1 MRSHALRR
9 HAAACWLVVLL
20 LTTAMASAGCG
31 CRKADEKPA
40 EADDQEVGAD
50 QEVGVDQEV
59 GADEDVA
66 AKKPEAEEPAAEE
79 PEPTTAEEEAESVS
93 EKPERPE
100 PQVLIETEHGAII
113 IRLFINET
121 PKTVE
126 NFVELAKEG
135 YFDGITWHRVV
146 AGFVVQTGDPTGT
159 GGGGK
164 THDGEPLPD
173 EIDAV
178 ALGLDKT
185 LVRDADRATRAR
197 LEQELGDGF
206 AQVQDKTLLEVYT
219 KGFGYKYARGLGK
232 HRFVAG
238 SVGMANAGAG
248 TGSSQFFIVTESPQ
262 PHLDGRHTLFGEVV
276 QGLDVAQKLKQG
288 DKLVRITIIEP

>member
-20 LTTAMASAGCG
+20 LAAAVASGGWG
-31 CRKADEKPA
+31 CRKAEKKPA
-40 EADDQEVGAD
+40 ETASGEVRAQELEAEQPAGEEPGPATV
-50 QEVGVDQEV
+50 EE
-59 GADEDVA
+59 
-66 AKKPEAEEPAAEE
+66 KPESA
-79 PEPTTAEEEAESVS
+79 S
-93 EKPERPE
+93 EKAERPE
-100 PQVLIETEHGAII
+100 PQALIETDRGDIL

-126 NFVELAKEG
+126 NFVELATEG
-135 YFDGITWHRVV
+135 YFDDITWHRVV
-146 AGFVVQTGDPTGT
+146 PGFVAQTGDPTGT

-164 THDGEPLPD
+164 TYDGEPLPD

-185 LVRDADRATRAR
+185 LVRDADPATRGR
-197 LEQELGDGF
+197 LQQELGPRF
-206 AQVQDKTLLEVYT
+206 AEVQDTSLMDVYT
-219 KGFGYKYARGLGK
+219 KAFGYKYARGLGK

-248 TGSSQFFIVTESPQ
+248 TGTSQFFIVLENPQ
-262 PHLDGRHTLFGEVV
+262 PHLDGRHTLFGEVTH
-276 QGLDVAQKLKQG
+276 GLDVAQKLKQG
-288 DKLVRITIIEP
+288 DKLIRITIIEE